1 MLVKNGNYMQ
11 ITEAT
16 EENNDII
23 RNVHD
28 TKLTGYQRIL
38 KTLKKIQEKTT

>member
-1 MLVKNGNYMQ
+1 MLVKNNNYMQ

-16 EENNDII
+16 EKNNDII

-28 TKLTGYQRIL
+28 TKLTGYQFFL
-38 KTLKKIQEKTT
+38 KTLSRI